1 MFLFIYFIIHI
12 IVCVDTVLEWTG
24 GEGQIGRKKW
34 RNRRRKRTEKRE
46 KRMGVWGITR
56 GEACKIVPMLAGP
69 NPR

>member
-1 MFLFIYFIIHI
+1 MKGRL
-12 IVCVDTVLEWTG
+12 
-24 GEGQIGRKKW
+24 GEKKW

-46 KRMGVWGITR
+46 KRMGVWGIT

>member
-1 MFLFIYFIIHI
+1 MKGRL
-12 IVCVDTVLEWTG
+12 
-24 GEGQIGRKKW
+24 GEKKW

-69 NPR
+69 NPP